1 MAWGCKPTD
10 NWGAPL
16 CSPTTPFLHAIQE
29 ALVWALDLFML
40 AHVGSCWPPFFWWL
54 LGIPEFVMGL
64 KIDCLQQQ
72 SHNRAPWTILDWQV
86 TKHTWIFGFQFSK
99 LRMNSEKWLVLVSHV
114 VSTDHIRDEMFSQWF
129 PCIYGIDGWTN
140 QKTSPIHCEVPRG
153 TSNALETLPSQW
165 IFFLDPATL
174 LRPGT

>member
-1 MAWGCKPTD
+1 
-10 NWGAPL
+10 
-16 CSPTTPFLHAIQE
+16 
-29 ALVWALDLFML
+29 ML

-72 SHNRAPWTILDWQV
+72 SHNRAPWTILAWQV

-140 QKTSPIHCEVPRG
+140 PARYHEVPAMLWRPCLRNG
-153 TSNALETLPSQW
+153 SFFFGSSHLATSGHLVCSWFWAGEWQAFRYPLVHEHNDWTSL
-165 IFFLDPATL
+165 FY
-174 LRPGT
+174 G